1 MKAYGITYHLR
12 NESKML
18 DIVVDA
24 KDIKSAKNKIGKKHG
39 YKNGSSICVD
49 DVKIIGYF

>member
-12 NESKML
+12 NENKTF
-18 DIVVDA
+18 DTVVDA

-39 YKNGSSICVD
+39 CKSGRSICVD